1 MTPRLVAH
9 KAVGRVAVPE
19 EASLPASGAS
29 PGARY
34 ALRAVV
40 SHVGPSLESGH
51 YVARVKVRGGS
62 AVGEGEAGGGGAWAT
77 FDDEEVEDARGG
89 FEEVARGEKNEREC
103 YVAVFERV
111 RE

>member
-51 YVARVKVRGGS
+51 YVARVKVRGSS
-62 AVGEGEAGGGGAWAT
+62 AAGEGEAGGGGAWAT

-89 FEEVARGEKNEREC
+89 SRRWRAEKRTSGSATSPSSN
-103 YVAVFERV
+103 A
-111 RE
+111 